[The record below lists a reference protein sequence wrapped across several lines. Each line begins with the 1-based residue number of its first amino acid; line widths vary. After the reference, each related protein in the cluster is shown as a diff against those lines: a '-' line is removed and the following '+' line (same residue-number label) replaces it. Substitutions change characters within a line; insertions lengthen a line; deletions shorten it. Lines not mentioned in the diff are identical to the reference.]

1 VHNLGSLL
9 YNPENSD
16 SSATTQKET
25 AQFGMTSSNIA
36 ELWVPAFQP
45 CAVEPSDL
53 IHAEFPVLGFSDFS
67 SFARD
72 TAVGNPRDMKHG
84 PTTPAISEKSNSTTG
99 SSSRSEEPFAEWS
112 GEEGCS
118 FLAQLI
124 TSSAS
129 GLLRVYIRSGHN
141 LRQCATNQA
150 KSSNTKEPRSES
162 AQINQRLQTN
172 PSHKCRARSDENASD
187 DEEYPDGMKKDR
199 KNVQGVP
206 SNHTKPLACPF
217 NKFDNRFFG
226 PDSPDESYHICA
238 TCNFVTI
245 AHLKYVPIFNLVF
258 RLTLL

>member
-1 VHNLGSLL
+1 
-9 YNPENSD
+9 
-16 SSATTQKET
+16 
-25 AQFGMTSSNIA
+25 MTSSNIA
-36 ELWVPAFQP
+36 ELWVPAFRP
-45 CAVEPSDL
+45 CASEQSDL
-53 IHAEFPVLGFSDFS
+53 IHAKFPVLGFSDFS

-72 TAVGNPRDMKHG
+72 TAVDMKHG
-84 PTTPAISEKSNSTTG
+84 PTTPAISEKSNSTTR
-99 SSSRSEEPFAEWS
+99 SSSCSEAPFAEWS
-112 GEEGCS
+112 EEEGGS
-118 FLAQLI
+118 FLTQLI

-150 KSSNTKEPRSES
+150 KSSNMKEPRSES
-162 AQINQRLQTN
+162 AQIKQRLPTN
-172 PSHKCRARSDENASD
+172 PSRKRKVRSDENASD
-187 DEEYPDGMKKDR
+187 DEEYPDRMKKEP

-217 NKFDNRFFG
+217 NKFDSRLFG

-238 TCNFVTI
+238 TCNFITV